1 MKPDH
6 FYLPE
11 QNFDWTHTV
20 YGHIQEIIPQHLY
33 WHSHERLSLPIYYVD
48 LGACGHISRRSS
60 GVIHHGSSVL
70 ELQQRLPGDPC
81 C

>member
-33 WHSHERLSLPIYYVD
+33 WHSHERISLQYIMLILVHVDIFLEGPVVSFTMAVVSLSLVS
-48 LGACGHISRRSS
+48 AAFAW
-60 GVIHHGSSVL
+60 
-70 ELQQRLPGDPC
+70 
-81 C
+81 